1 MTRKRLLWA
10 ICFGAALALVASANA
25 AAEQSPPTTAA
36 HTARRAAE
44 PAVALTIRAQTDVTG
59 RSVRLGEIAELSC
72 RDENDCKRLEQLV
85 VARAP
90 ALGRETLLDIDYVR
104 FKLRQAGF
112 KDDQVRLDAPDGIR
126 LTRQGVTVTPGEV
139 QAMVREHIAANMP
152 WPAEDVEVEV
162 TPPRNSLILPRV
174 EWQTTVRPVGRGDY
188 SGYEKFRVSFRS
200 PERLLKELF
209 VAARIRVMTEVW
221 TAARNIERGQRITG
235 GLVRRA
241 RVELQR
247 QRRNA
252 IEDVDQLRGKRAKR
266 SIRVGQVL
274 TAAMLEGMDIVSGLP
289 EFLSEDDEFIKRAVE
304 CGVRIHDIRK
314 PPPRSKLHNFNGS
327 ILNLETPVITVLGTD
342 CAVGKR
348 TTTVKLVEALKQ
360 EGINAVFIATGQT
373 GLLQGAKYGVAV
385 DVLSSGFSTG
395 EVEQAVMEAQDVE
408 HPDIIV
414 VEGQGA
420 LSHPAF
426 TSTAAILRGAN
437 PDAVIIQHPP
447 RRTNHCDFPG
457 IPMPTLASEIGLIEL
472 FSKTRVIAITL
483 NHEDMSDV
491 EVQDTIFDYEQIY
504 GLPVTDVLK
513 NGCDKLITRLYEVFP
528 ELAVTHHS
536 YVNS

>member
-1 MTRKRLLWA
+1 MIA
-10 ICFGAALALVASANA
+10 NALVYCENEFGQIDGKVANGLARYSTKYNILGIIDSSKAGRDAGEYLDGVKNGIPVFPSLVDAIRELGFVPDLFIYGIAPLASF
-25 AAEQSPPTTAA
+25 
-36 HTARRAAE
+36 
-44 PAVALTIRAQTDVTG
+44 L
-59 RSVRLGEIAELSC
+59 
-72 RDENDCKRLEQLV
+72 DESE
-85 VARAP
+85 
-90 ALGRETLLDIDYVR
+90 
-104 FKLRQAGF
+104 
-112 KDDQVRLDAPDGIR
+112 
-126 LTRQGVTVTPGEV
+126 
-139 QAMVREHIAANMP
+139 
-152 WPAEDVEVEV
+152 
-162 TPPRNSLILPRV
+162 RNVI
-174 EWQTTVRPVGRGDY
+174 
-188 SGYEKFRVSFRS
+188 F
-200 PERLLKELF
+200 
-209 VAARIRVMTEVW
+209 
-221 TAARNIERGQRITG
+221 
-235 GLVRRA
+235 
-241 RVELQR
+241 
-247 QRRNA
+247 
-252 IEDVDQLRGKRAKR
+252 
-266 SIRVGQVL
+266 
-274 TAAMLEGMDIVSGLP
+274 AAMLEGMDIVSGLP
-289 EFLSEDDEFIKRAVE
+289 EFLSEDVEFIERAVE

-314 PPPRSKLHNFNGS
+314 PPPRSELHNFNGS

-348 TTTVKLVEALKQ
+348 TTAVRLVEALKQ

-395 EVEQAVMEAQDVE
+395 EVEHAVMEAQDVE

-414 VEGQGA
+414 VEGQGS

-491 EVQDTIFDYEQIY
+491 EVQDTIFDYEQRY

-513 NGCDKLITRLYEVFP
+513 DGCDKLITRLLEVFP
-528 ELAVTHHS
+528 ALAVKAPLAWQLQG
-536 YVNS
+536 